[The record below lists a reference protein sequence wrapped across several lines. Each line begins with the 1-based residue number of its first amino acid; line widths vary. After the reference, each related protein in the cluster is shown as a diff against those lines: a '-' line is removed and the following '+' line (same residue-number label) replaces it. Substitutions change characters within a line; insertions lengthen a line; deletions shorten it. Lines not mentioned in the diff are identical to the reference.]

1 MFPVFQ
7 PGVVEPGPARRSDP
21 IGLTPVAGVAP
32 VAQDPHAPRAAA
44 PQVDASR
51 AQSTSVRPEP
61 PPLQAGAAAQ
71 RPPAGLDV
79 ALPGVG
85 PGNRAALLS
94 PNLQWLLQCLQQ
106 LGAPAAGEAGN
117 PSAAM
122 VRWPAPGQPVAAT
135 PAEALDRLRDSLGR
149 SALFAA
155 NPRTPAALVLAAAR
169 AALAVGSAGSA
180 GSVVSGD
187 LPVAPGQ
194 AGSVAA
200 ASPWPPAA
208 PADLPARNTLAG
220 EIDTTRRALQ
230 LLLHGRLQWSGELTP
245 GVTARLLRE
254 DAWEEDPR
262 QPGKLLAGSA
272 LRIEIDLPASG
283 PLVVLARQVGEH
295 FDLRLLPD
303 GRHAPRFE
311 AALADL
317 RTALALLTERPI
329 DLQMQARAT

>member
-1 MFPVFQ
+1 MFPVLQ
-7 PGVVEPGPARRSDP
+7 PGVVDPGPARRPDP
-21 IGLTPVAGVAP
+21 GVLTPVVGVTP
-32 VAQDPHAPRAAA
+32 VALDPHAPRAAA

-61 PPLQAGAAAQ
+61 PLQPGAAAQ
-71 RPPAGLDV
+71 RPPAGLAV
-79 ALPGVG
+79 ALPSAG
-85 PGNRAALLS
+85 PGTQAALVA
-94 PNLQWLLQCLQQ
+94 PQLQWLLQCLQQ
-106 LGAPAAGEAGN
+106 LGPLAAGEAGE
-117 PSAAM
+117 ATATL
-122 VRWPAPGQPVAAT
+122 VRWPTPGQPVAAT

-155 NPRTPAALVLAAAR
+155 NPRTPAALVLATAR
-169 AALAVGSAGSA
+169 AALAVGSAGL
-180 GSVVSGD
+180 VVSGD

-194 AGSVAA
+194 AGSVDAA
-200 ASPWPPAA
+200 ASPWPQAA
-208 PADLPARNTLAG
+208 PADFSASRTLAG
-220 EIDTTRRALQ
+220 EIDTTRQALQ

-245 GVTARLLRE
+245 GVPARLLRE

-295 FDLRLLPD
+295 LDLRLLPD
-303 GRHAPRFE
+303 SRHAPRFE

-329 DLQMQARAT
+329 DLQMQMQAPTT